1 MRKAGAGILTVI
13 AVLVSAAAAFAQG
26 SSQASS
32 REKLRT
38 VYGLSIPDRVGSLVY
53 ARSVDFES
61 KAPGLGYALRFG
73 GRPGWMVDV
82 YLYDLGLTTI
92 PSDAES
98 SVIREQLAQARGDVF
113 ELGKRGTYAR
123 VTDRGDFAVPASG
136 KPRFVCSSFSYLRGD
151 RVDIDVE
158 SYLCLSAWN
167 DKFVKVRMTAP
178 KGTLS
183 QSDTTDFVQAWIELL
198 R

>member
-1 MRKAGAGILTVI
+1 MRKAGAGILAVI
-13 AVLVSAAAAFAQG
+13 AVLVSAAIAFAQEK
-26 SSQASS
+26 QQEQS
-32 REKLRT
+32 RI

-53 ARSVDFES
+53 ARTIDFES
-61 KAPGLGYALRFG
+61 KSPGLGYALRFG

-82 YLYDLGLTTI
+82 YLYDFGLKTI
-92 PSDAES
+92 PADAES
-98 SVIREQLAQARGDVF
+98 DVIKNQLAQARGDVF
-113 ELGKRGTYAR
+113 ELGKRGTYGN
-123 VTDRGDFAVPASG
+123 VTDKGDFTVPASG
-136 KPRFVCSSFSYLRGD
+136 KPRFICSSFSYLRGE

-158 SYLCLSAWN
+158 SYLCLSSWN

-183 QSDTTDFVQAWIELL
+183 RSDATDFVEAWVEVL